1 MGCHASA
8 SSRGEGFM
16 SSHAQQ
22 QRLREARPYDGD
34 NDGHPHHRRVGLR
47 QPFGKWV
54 RNHLA
59 DSSRSA
65 VAVCFILA
73 FLCFL
78 HRRRM
83 RMDRL
88 EDVKDVQELD
98 DYGIAPS
105 KPRMPK
111 APPPA
116 YTPSTT
122 TTQDRTADQEWR
134 RESRRDS
141 ADSLT
146 PSLRQ
151 AMGVVP
157 RDTLANK

>member
-1 MGCHASA
+1 M
-8 SSRGEGFM
+8 FI
-16 SSHAQQ
+16 
-22 QRLREARPYDGD
+22 
-34 NDGHPHHRRVGLR
+34 
-47 QPFGKWV
+47 
-54 RNHLA
+54 
-59 DSSRSA
+59 DSSIDAVPSRAGGWDVTRVLPREEKDTCHPMPNSNVCEKPAPTMGATMVVLIVAAA

-73 FLCFL
+73 FLCYL

-105 KPRMPK
+105 KPQPASRMPQ

-116 YTPSTT
+116 YTPTT
-122 TTQDRTADQEWR
+122 DRGTDEAWR